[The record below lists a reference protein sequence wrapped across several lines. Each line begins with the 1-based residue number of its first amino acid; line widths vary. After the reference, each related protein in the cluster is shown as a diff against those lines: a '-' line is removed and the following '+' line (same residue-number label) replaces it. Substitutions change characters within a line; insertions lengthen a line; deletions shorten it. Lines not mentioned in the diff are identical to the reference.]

1 MNANMTWGHLK
12 HWILLLLCVSIA
24 GLVIKLPDLMGWSID
39 SYLQKNIGLALF
51 PWLVILCATLKK
63 TAFKSLIR
71 ALLTFIAAAVFINGL
86 EPIMSDDVLFLVA
99 IHLPILYWVL
109 YGLIYLGPNWRMS
122 RERLNFLRHNGDL
135 LVLSAVLGMAGLL
148 TMLMTF
154 ALYELIGIQITEAHV
169 TNIITWGAPAVPL
182 TAVFLLILN
191 PELVKHISP
200 LVAKIFTP
208 LVFFVL
214 STFTLGLFL
223 TQHAAYQD
231 RQVLLVLNGVL
242 ISVMALILFSI
253 STLNQSKTTQ
263 LQMGLLFF
271 LSAISLLDNTI
282 ALSSVVWRL
291 LEMGLS
297 PNRVA
302 VFGANVLIWI
312 HLFKVALALW
322 QTWRKAETKDKV
334 EQAIAGYL
342 PVYALWCCV
351 VCFVFPWLF

>member
-1 MNANMTWGHLK
+1 MTWGHPK
-12 HWILLLLCVSIA
+12 HWIVLLLCISMS
-24 GLVIKLPDLMGWSID
+24 GLVIKLPMLWGWHID
-39 SYLQKNIGLALF
+39 TYLQKNIGLALF
-51 PWLVILCATLKK
+51 PWLVILFAALKK
-63 TAFKSLIR
+63 TAIKHLIG
-71 ALLTFIAAAVFINGL
+71 ALLTFLGATVFINGFGPL
-86 EPIMSDDVLFLVA
+86 MSDDVLFLVA
-99 IHLPILYWVL
+99 IHLPIFYWVL

-122 RERLNFLRHNGDL
+122 QERLNFLRHNGDL
-135 LVLSAVLGMAGLL
+135 MVLSAVLGMAGLI

-154 ALYELIGIQITEAHV
+154 ALYELIGIKVTEAHV

-182 TAVFLLILN
+182 TATFLLILN
-191 PELVKHISP
+191 PKLVKQISP

-208 LVFFVL
+208 LVLFVL

-223 TQHAAYQD
+223 TQHTTYQD

-242 ISVMALILFSI
+242 IAVMALILFSI
-253 STLNQSKTTQ
+253 STLNHSRTNR
-263 LQMGLLFF
+263 LQVGLLFF
-271 LSAISLLDNTI
+271 LSAITLLDNTI

-291 LEMGLS
+291 REMGLT
-297 PNRVA
+297 PNRIA

-322 QTWRKAETKDKV
+322 QTFQKTESKDKV

>member
-1 MNANMTWGHLK
+1 MNSNMIWGHPK
-12 HWILLLLCVSIA
+12 HWIVLLLCVSMA
-24 GLVIKLPDLMGWSID
+24 GLVIKLPDLIGWPID

-51 PWLVILCATLKK
+51 PWLVILFATLK
-63 TAFKSLIR
+63 TTTIKSLMR
-71 ALLTFIAAAVFINGL
+71 VLLTFLAATVFVNGL
-86 EPIMSDDVLFLVA
+86 GPIMSDDVLFLIA

-109 YGLIYLGPNWRMS
+109 YGLMYLGHNWRMP

-135 LVLSAVLGMAGLL
+135 LVLSTVLGMAGLL

-182 TAVFLLILN
+182 TATFLLILN

-208 LVFFVL
+208 LVLFIL

-223 TQHAAYQD
+223 TQHTAYQD
-231 RQVLLVLNGVL
+231 RQVLLVLNVVL
-242 ISVMALILFSI
+242 IAVMALILFSI
-253 STLNQSKTTQ
+253 STLNQSRTTR
-263 LQMGLLFF
+263 LQMGLLFS

-297 PNRVA
+297 PNRIA

-312 HLFKVALALW
+312 HLFKVTLALW
-322 QTWRKAETKDKV
+322 QTWRKVETKDMV
-334 EQAIAGYL
+334 ERVIAEYL

>member
-63 TAFKSLIR
+63 TAIKSLIR
-71 ALLTFIAAAVFINGL
+71 ALLTFIAAAVFINGS

-109 YGLIYLGPNWRMS
+109 YGLMYLGPNWRMS

-223 TQHAAYQD
+223 TQHTAYQD

-263 LQMGLLFF
+263 LQLGLLFF